1 MQSIEI
7 SINDDKGT
15 RLRVEECIAI
25 QLERP
30 TMIRLSSNGLH
41 GYSSIDCIHT
51 ISLSLSSWNEV
62 TQYGM
67 YMVRI
72 FVWLLFDDIIDIR
85 RTIFTRLRA
94 NPFGYNYRA
103 IHCSYLDPFTVTH
116 LTSFAVNPYRIGA
129 SKSACSVDNSLVFS
143 AVDSLGMALPFNCKH
158 THILRRAFGFNM
170 YGSLNCSD
178 WKKKT
183 SSRKELQR
191 LERNMS
197 GP

>member
-1 MQSIEI
+1 MQY
-7 SINDDKGT
+7 DDKGT

-41 GYSSIDCIHT
+41 GSCPMFIRLSCIH
-51 ISLSLSSWNEV
+51 
-62 TQYGM
+62 
-67 YMVRI
+67 
-72 FVWLLFDDIIDIR
+72 
-85 RTIFTRLRA
+85 IFTRLRA

-170 YGSLNCSD
+170 YGSVHMDLTPCTWFPSIRFAKHDQQCSNVY
-178 WKKKT
+178 
-183 SSRKELQR
+183 SSETQGIHL
-191 LERNMS
+191 
-197 GP
+197 